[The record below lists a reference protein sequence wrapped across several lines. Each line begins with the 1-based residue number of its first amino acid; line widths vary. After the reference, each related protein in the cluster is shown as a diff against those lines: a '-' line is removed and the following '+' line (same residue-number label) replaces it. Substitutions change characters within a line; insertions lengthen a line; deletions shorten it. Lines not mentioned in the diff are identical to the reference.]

1 MPYQTTVQ
9 KADAIRIGSA
19 KIEIGDTVEA
29 LINLGAVRNVV
40 SQESWEL
47 VKVMGDN
54 VGEIKKFI
62 KNHINTVTFNWAEL
76 DLTNLNAIRGGIDTY
91 STVAAAPVAG
101 AEQVIP
107 ANAWAYKKFIKIE
120 HQNGDGSAIT
130 VNSVTGGTDGALVE
144 NTDYYVGQN
153 SIGEYGIYVID
164 SATVTTTNQILTIN
178 YDYTPNAS
186 KVLKT
191 GGKVEIAPKVV
202 RLTNVN
208 EDGKKFQITIYKASN
223 SSGINLTLPADDA
236 DDIWLT
242 PVTLEGVCDASRT
255 VGDQLMEIIDE
266 QSVI

>member
-19 KIEIGDTVEA
+19 KIKVGDSTDA
-29 LINLGAVRNVV
+29 LVDLGAVRNVV

-62 KNHINTVTFNWAEL
+62 KNHINTITFNWLEL
-76 DLTNLNAIRGGIDTY
+76 DLANLNSIRGGLDDY
-91 STVAAAPVAG
+91 SVV
-101 AEQVIP
+101 
-107 ANAWAYKKFIKIE
+107 
-120 HQNGDGSAIT
+120 NGDPVTVEAEAHGTGWTVGKPFRLNYKNGDDTVVASITVKAGESELIVDDDYKVFVGDGAVGTLGYTYITPLTAQTGAIT
-130 VNSVTGGTDGALVE
+130 V
-144 NTDYYVGQN
+144 DY
-153 SIGEYGIYVID
+153 
-164 SATVTTTNQILTIN
+164 T
-178 YDYTPNAS
+178 YTPNAS

-191 GGKVEIAPKVV
+191 GGKVSIDPKVV

-208 EDGKKFQITIYKASN
+208 EDGKKFQVTVYKATN

-242 PVTLEGVCDASRT
+242 PVTLEGVCDASRPT
-255 VGDQLMEIIDE
+255 GDQLMEIIDE
-266 QSVI
+266 QSIA